1 GRVTRAR
8 AGSACGA
15 LDCSTISDHGTSVT
29 LTATADSGSHFT
41 SWGGDCAGAGAP
53 RTATLTM
60 DANAS
65 CSAEFDT
72 GPLPPQTLTVTTS
85 GAGHGTVG
93 SVPAGIRCGA
103 TCSASFAGGS
113 TVVLTATPDA
123 GSKLAGWSGDCT
135 PSAVVPTQAGAA
147 LDGRREGNAG
157 DQPL

>member
-1 GRVTRAR
+1 AAGRAARWRGRGMSAR
-8 AGSACGA
+8 ASRSGGGS
-15 LDCSTISDHGTSVT
+15 
-29 LTATADSGSHFT
+29 
-41 SWGGDCAGAGAP
+41 GAGAAGP
-53 RTATLTM
+53 GPPTRPM

-65 CSAEFDT
+65 GSAEFDE
-72 GPLPPQTLTVTTS
+72 GRLPPQTLTVTTS

-93 SVPAGIRCGA
+93 SVPAGISCGA